1 MGLAFV
7 PLYVGY
13 LGIESYGLIG
23 LFAVLQTVLGLLD
36 MGMKP
41 ALGREM
47 ARYTSGAHNEQT
59 IWNLLR
65 SIEVLSVA
73 IATFVVI
80 AFWGGSHWFA
90 NDWVQAK
97 ALSAQTVSQAF
108 SLMGV
113 VAALQF
119 MDGIYTSC
127 LGGLQRQVIQ
137 NVVMTTVATLRGV
150 GAIGI
155 LVWIS
160 PTIQAFFLWQCACSV
175 LSVLANLM
183 VVYRVLPR
191 PPQPA
196 RFTFA
201 SLLSVWR
208 FAAGMMGITFLVLLL
223 MQVDKILLSRLL
235 TLEAFGYYA
244 LAGAVAGSLPLL
256 VGPITA
262 AYYPRFNTFV
272 VNTDEAGLNRAFH
285 NSAQL
290 VSVIVGSTA
299 SVLILFAEPVLVLW
313 TGNENLA
320 AQVAPVMSVL
330 TLGTLLNCLMW
341 VPYQMQLAHGWTSL
355 AIWINVVAVTLLVP
369 TILLIVPIYGPI
381 AAAWIWVA
389 LNASYCIVGAQ
400 FMFRRILTTEKWTW
414 YLQDVISP
422 LAAAITVTTLARL
435 TCPVPVDRMW
445 ASILIASIGFLSII
459 SANLTAPVVRQLV
472 WRLVTQLC
480 HWRLLPTPLPP
491 SSNTSE

>member
-1 MGLAFV
+1 LESLLLKRNLIANYLGQGWRAIMALAFV
-7 PLYVGY
+7 PAYVGY

-23 LFAVLQTVLGLLD
+23 LFAVFQTSLGLLD

-47 ARYTSGAHNEQT
+47 ARYTSGTHNEQT

-65 SIEVLSVA
+65 SIEVLSVT
-73 IATFVVI
+73 IATVVVI
-80 AFWGGSHWFA
+80 AFWCGSYWFA
-90 NDWVQAK
+90 NDWVQAQ

-119 MDGIYTSC
+119 MDGVYTSC

-150 GAIGI
+150 GAIGV

-175 LSVLANLM
+175 LSVLVHL
-183 VVYRVLPR
+183 VIVYRVLPR

-196 RFTFA
+196 RFAFA
-201 SLLSVWR
+201 ALLSVWR

-223 MQVDKILLSRLL
+223 IQVDKILLSRML

-262 AYYPRFNTFV
+262 AYYPRFTSLV
-272 VNTDEAGLNRAFH
+272 VNTDEAGLKRAFH

-290 VSVIVGSTA
+290 VSVIVGATA
-299 SVLILFAEPVLVLW
+299 SVLILFAAPVLVLW
-313 TGNENLA
+313 TGNQNLA

-355 AIWINVVAVTLLVP
+355 AIWINVAAVILLVP
-369 TILLIVPIYGPI
+369 TILLIVPMYGPI

-389 LNASYCIVGAQ
+389 LNASYCTVGSQ
-400 FMFRRILTTEKWTW
+400 LMFRRILTTEKRNW
-414 YLQDVISP
+414 YLRDVFLP
-422 LAAAITVTTLARL
+422 LLAAFAMTALAKLAFPRSL
-435 TCPVPVDRMW
+435 DPWVV
-445 ASILIASIGFLSII
+445 LIVGGASIGV
-459 SANLTAPVVRQLV
+459 AGLTVPFVRLQL
-472 WRLVTQLC
+472 WRWVTQ
-480 HWRLLPTPLPP
+480 
-491 SSNTSE
+491 S